1 MRSLSKRAPASASGT
16 EATLIVIVDASRIDA
31 ERATVEL
38 TRAGVAGTMRI
49 VTNHAELRTV
59 LGTFAPDIVISELL
73 FPELNGYTV
82 QRVVNELR
90 PGVPIIFTSASNSDE
105 VAGEA
110 VRSGAVDYVPKGNL
124 FRLPRAVKEAL
135 REGREQR
142 RLRTSSGDK
151 ETTRRQAERLESV
164 WRIVNDPG
172 VAGNELA
179 AVLGEAAASIGRGS
193 PYAGFLAHADRGE
206 LLIDATTAA
215 GGAEPAIVAGS
226 RHALDDVFDGRTF
239 VDGRTDAWPDVAA
252 DSHAPAFVREAGLR
266 CAIATQFRSSG
277 TGYALIFGSP
287 EVSAPTP
294 FDPEDYAFI
303 EVIGSI
309 IARHLE
315 REARANSQRSAESYS
330 QNHRRRLDALWRMV
344 SNPNLHGEELFVAM
358 LREAAGAV
366 RPGQTFGG
374 TLGHV
379 EGHEFVLDAFWV
391 GEVPLPAVAGF
402 RVGMRIALSDT
413 LHVKDLSAGRTQA
426 WEDCQTIPD
435 LPARARAA
443 GLRSQIMTQFTAN
456 ANTYVLT
463 LGSLEPPAGAPF
475 STQDFE
481 YIEVLG
487 SIFARELELDA
498 IGGSLRDA
506 RARTLQ
512 HTERL
517 DAFWRIVNDPTK
529 RGQDLV
535 RAVLTEATAKIQ
547 PGRSYV
553 GVLRHLEETHFVID
567 AVSAERWPADGNAR
581 RLLAVG
587 RRIAIRDTLVH
598 ELGPGSTRCWED
610 LQLVPDLPARLRS
623 VGWRRQIAT
632 GFSVAGT
639 TYDLTLGSLE
649 EQAPTP
655 WAQED
660 IEYIEVIASV
670 LARQLDLELAQ
681 HSLSTAESRVRQHA
695 ERLEALWRVANNP
708 ALGGQE
714 LVLAM
719 LRHGAAAIR
728 PGQHFRGVL
737 CRIDGADA
745 VIVGVGADPSNSAK
759 TPAQLR
765 IGARRPLATIMAS
778 VGRTQY
784 WDDVTTLGADLP
796 KGPATLRWRGVI
808 TTTFDAGNARYSL
821 TFGSTEPASPPFGS
835 ADSGFVEVLASSFA
849 GRLQVD
855 TLEVS
860 LREAEAR
867 SRQHAE
873 RLETLW
879 QIINSSSLRD
889 NELVEAMLKQ
899 AAATI
904 QPGQDFDAILV
915 RVQGDDAIIEAIA
928 SPIDIPKATGGMKV
942 GAITPLATTA
952 LGRVLEEGGGTR
964 SWDDVQSS
972 AYSAPAT
979 RARATRALVI
989 TTFKAGPATW
999 ALAFTS
1005 TRTAR
1010 QPLSQQDHAYV
1021 EVIASFFANH
1031 LQQRWQ
1037 FDRIQYQQSHDVLTG
1052 LLNRSTWRSQA
1063 RIAARALERY
1073 AVIFVDVDGLH
1084 EVNEAFGH
1092 IIGDAILVEVGN
1104 ALRRG
1109 AREGELVGRLGGDVF
1124 GIFVPDSPTQE
1135 DLFARVYAFAGVFD
1149 HPFSTGDREGKEF
1162 VARTA
1167 CIGVACAPDNG
1178 TQFES
1183 ILSKA
1188 DAALFTAQERGHA
1201 STVFYVSGMEAEAQR
1216 RATLHNELREAI
1228 ALDQFVLHFQPHVDL
1243 DSGRV
1248 TGCEALIRWNHP
1260 ERGVV
1265 MPADFIPFAEQTGL
1279 IVSIDA
1285 WVMQNAFVAANDLS
1299 RQRPEFRL
1307 YFNLS
1312 GRQAGDPRVV
1322 RAFIEAARSGL
1333 SLSTIGVEITESD
1346 AMRDVDATR
1355 HVCRALRRLNVR
1367 IAIDDFGTGY
1377 SSLSSLK
1384 RLPVDIVKI
1393 DRAFVSGILS
1403 DPHDEIITETI
1414 IAISR
1419 QFGFETLAEGA
1430 ENPGELDWLRKS
1442 DCRYV
1447 QGYVVCHP
1455 LPLGEFKTWL
1465 DERAGTSISV

>member
-1 MRSLSKRAPASASGT
+1 MRSQTKRERASLSDT
-16 EATLIVIVDASRIDA
+16 EGKLILIVDASRIDA
-31 ERATVEL
+31 ERASIEL

-49 VTNHAELRTV
+49 VADRAELRV
-59 LGTFAPDIVISELL
+59 ALDAFVPDIVISELV
-73 FPELNGYTV
+73 FPDFDGYAV
-82 QRVVNELR
+82 QGDVNEAC
-90 PGVPIIFTSASNSDE
+90 PGVPIIFTSGSTNDE
-105 VAGEA
+105 AA
-110 VRSGAVDYVPKGNL
+110 AAAIRSGAADYIPKINL
-124 FRLPRAVKEAL
+124 FRLPRAVREAL
-135 REGREQR
+135 REGQEQR
-142 RLRTSSGDK
+142 RLRTSLGDR
-151 ETTRRQAERLESV
+151 ETSRRHSERLESV

-172 VAGNELA
+172 VAGNELD
-179 AVLGEAAASIGRGS
+179 AVLAEAARSTGHGA
-193 PYAGFLAHADRGE
+193 PYVAILAHAERGE
-206 LLIDATTAA
+206 LVIDKITADD
-215 GGAEPAIVAGS
+215 PQHAIVAGS
-226 RHALDDVFDGRTF
+226 RHTLDGVFDGRTF
-239 VDGRTDAWPDVAA
+239 VDGRTDAWENVLTVPG
-252 DSHAPAFVREAGLR
+252 APTFAREAGLR
-266 CAIATQFRSSG
+266 SAIATQFRSGG
-277 TGYALIFGSP
+277 TAYALILGSP
-287 EVSAPTP
+287 EQAATAP
-294 FDPEDYAFI
+294 FGSDDRAFL
-303 EVIGSI
+303 EVVASI
-309 IARHLE
+309 VARQLE
-315 REARANSQRSAESYS
+315 REAQAVSLRNVESYE

-344 SNPNLHGEELFVAM
+344 SNSNLHGEALFVAM
-358 LREAAGAV
+358 LREATGAV

-379 EGHEFVLDAFWV
+379 EAHEFVLDAFWI
-391 GEVPLPAVAGF
+391 GNFPLPAEAAF
-402 RVGMRIALSDT
+402 RVGMRTALSDT
-413 LHVKDLSAGRTQA
+413 LHVNDLAAGRTQA
-426 WEDCQTIPD
+426 WEDCQTIPH

-443 GLRSQIMTQFTAN
+443 GLRSQIMTQFTVN
-456 ANTYVLT
+456 GGTYVLT
-463 LGSLEPPAGAPF
+463 LGSLEPPAGPPF

-498 IGGSLRDA
+498 IGSSLREA
-506 RARTLQ
+506 RARTLR

-517 DAFWRIVNDPTK
+517 DAFWRIVNDPAK
-529 RGQDLV
+529 RGQELI
-535 RAVLTEATAKIQ
+535 RAVLTEATANIQ
-547 PGRSYV
+547 PGGGYI
-553 GVLRHLEETHFVID
+553 GVLRHREGSHFIID
-567 AVSAERWPADGNAR
+567 EVSAEHWPKNGNAR
-581 RLLAVG
+581 RLLAPG

-598 ELGPGSTRCWED
+598 ELGPGRTQAWED
-610 LQLVPDLPARLRS
+610 LQLIPDLPARLRA

-632 GFSVAGT
+632 AFSVDGT

-649 EQAPTP
+649 EQTPTP
-655 WAQED
+655 WAPED
-660 IEYIEVIASV
+660 IEYIEVISSV

-681 HSLSTAESRVRQHA
+681 HSLTSAEYRVRQHPD
-695 ERLEALWRVANNP
+695 RLEALWRVANNP
-708 ALGGQE
+708 ALSGHE

-719 LRHGAAAIR
+719 LQHGAAAIR

-737 CRIDGADA
+737 CRIEGSDA
-745 VIVGVGADPSNSAK
+745 VIIGVGTDPGNSAK
-759 TPAQLR
+759 SPASLR
-765 IGARRPLATIMAS
+765 IGTRRPLATIMAS

-784 WDDVTTLGADLP
+784 WDDVSALGADLP
-796 KGPATLRWRGVI
+796 KGPAALRWRGVI
-808 TTTFDAGNARYSL
+808 TTTFDAGDARYTL
-821 TFGSTEPASPPFGS
+821 TFGSTEPASPPFAS
-835 ADSGFVEVLASSFA
+835 ADSGYIEVLASSFA

-889 NELVEAMLKQ
+889 HELVEAMLKQ

-915 RVQGDDAIIEAIA
+915 RVQGNDAIVEAITG
-928 SPIDIPKATGGMKV
+928 PIDTTTATRRLQV
-942 GAITPLATTA
+942 GAVTPLATTA

-964 SWDDVQSS
+964 SWDDVQTS

-1037 FDRIQYQQSHDVLTG
+1037 FDRIQYQQSYDVLTG
-1052 LLNRSTWRSQA
+1052 LLNRSAWRSQA
-1063 RIAARALERY
+1063 RMAARALERY
-1073 AVIFVDVDGLH
+1073 AVIFVDIDGLH

-1104 ALRRG
+1104 ALRLS
-1109 AREGELVGRLGGDVF
+1109 ARDGELVGRLGGDAF
-1124 GIFVPDSPTQE
+1124 GIFVPDSPSPE
-1135 DLFARVYAFAGVFD
+1135 DLFARVHTFSSVFD

-1216 RATLHNELREAI
+1216 RATLQTELRDAI
-1228 ALDQFVLHFQPHVDL
+1228 ALDQFSLYFQPHVDL
-1243 DSGRV
+1243 ETGTV

-1265 MPADFIPFAEQTGL
+1265 MPAEFIPFAEQTGL
-1279 IVSIDA
+1279 IVNIDA
-1285 WVMQNAFVAANDLS
+1285 WVMRNAFIAATDLS
-1299 RQRPEFRL
+1299 RLRPEFRL

-1384 RLPVDIVKI
+1384 RLPIDIVKI
-1393 DRAFVSGILS
+1393 DRAFVSGILH

-1430 ENPGELDWLRKS
+1430 ENAGELDWLRKS

-1455 LPLGEFKTWL
+1455 LPLNEFKTWL
-1465 DERAGTSISV
+1465 DERAGTSISA